1 LAELDAVFF
10 VLNLPTSTNIQ
21 AFTYGTPRVGNIA
34 WAQLVDTKVR
44 SSMQSNPSDILF
56 SPHLIPLHR
65 CLTSNASTTKK
76 ILSQLCRAGPW
87 DFIILLVRYISPPPK
102 MQCYVQVSVFYS
114 TVDAWIL

>member
-1 LAELDAVFF
+1 MAELDAVFF

-56 SPHLIPLHR
+56 SPHLIPLRR